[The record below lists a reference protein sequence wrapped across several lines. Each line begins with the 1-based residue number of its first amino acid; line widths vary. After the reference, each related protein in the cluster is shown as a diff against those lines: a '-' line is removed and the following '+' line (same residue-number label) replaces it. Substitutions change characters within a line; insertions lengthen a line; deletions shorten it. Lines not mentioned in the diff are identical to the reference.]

1 MRRTLLK
8 SKIQKALVTGA
19 DLDYEGSLGLD
30 ERLMTAADMI
40 PFEKVHVYNVT
51 NGERFS
57 TYLIKEAADSGK
69 VAIYGAAAHKAGPGD
84 LLIIVS
90 YVQLDET
97 EIAAFAPKVVILDEH
112 NRIKTIR

>member
-8 SKIQKALVTGA
+8 SKIQKALVTEA
-19 DLDYEGSLGLD
+19 NLDYEGSLGLD

-40 PFEKVHVYNVT
+40 PFEKVHVYNIS

-57 TYLIKEAADSGK
+57 TYLIKEAAGSGE

-84 LLIIVS
+84 QLIIVS
-90 YVQLDET
+90 YVQLDEK
-97 EIAAFAPKVVILDEH
+97 EIESFRPKVVILDER

>member
-8 SKIQKALVTGA
+8 AKIQKALVTEA
-19 DLDYEGSLGLD
+19 HLDYEGSLGLD
-30 ERLMTAADMI
+30 ESLMKAAGMI
-40 PFEKVHVYNVT
+40 QFEKVHVYNVT

-57 TYLIKEAADSGK
+57 TYLIKEAAGSEK

-84 LLIIVS
+84 QLIIVS
-90 YVQLDET
+90 FVQLEEN
-97 EIAAFAPKVVILDEH
+97 EIEFFVPRIVILDGK